1 MRVGVSYD
9 IRCFISFMPSKCRIF
24 VNELACSVQ
33 INNRCIQDLHIFR
46 DPSRIPIVI
55 IERVMNA
62 PRRSISEN
70 SYLRHFDM
78 IDAIGKDS
86 GPSSEAVNKLSA
98 SVPERSGRILKIVV
112 FVHGFQAS
120 IVLQIYDFY

>member
-1 MRVGVSYD
+1 M
-9 IRCFISFMPSKCRIF
+9 
-24 VNELACSVQ
+24 
-33 INNRCIQDLHIFR
+33 NNRCIQDLHIFR
-46 DPSRIPIVI
+46 DPSRIPIII

-78 IDAIGKDS
+78 IDSIGKDS
-86 GPSSEAVNKLSA
+86 GPSSEAA
-98 SVPERSGRILKIVV
+98 SVSGSLPERSGRILRIVV

-120 IVLQIYDFY
+120 SLLQVYAFY

>member
-1 MRVGVSYD
+1 
-9 IRCFISFMPSKCRIF
+9 
-24 VNELACSVQ
+24 
-33 INNRCIQDLHIFR
+33 
-46 DPSRIPIVI
+46 
-55 IERVMNA
+55 MNA

-86 GPSSEAVNKLSA
+86 GPSSVAVDNLSG
-98 SVPERSGRILKIVV
+98 SMPERSGRILKIVV

-120 IVLQIYDFY
+120 IVLQIYNFIEHTFVLFSHL

>member
-1 MRVGVSYD
+1 M
-9 IRCFISFMPSKCRIF
+9 
-24 VNELACSVQ
+24 Q

-70 SYLRHFDM
+70 SYLRRFDM
-78 IDAIGKDS
+78 IDAIGKES
-86 GPSSEAVNKLSA
+86 GASSEAIDKLPG
-98 SVPERSGRILKIVV
+98 SVTERSGRILKIVV

-120 IVLQIYDFY
+120 IVLRIYDFHRMQLFLSLSGCSSYPAS